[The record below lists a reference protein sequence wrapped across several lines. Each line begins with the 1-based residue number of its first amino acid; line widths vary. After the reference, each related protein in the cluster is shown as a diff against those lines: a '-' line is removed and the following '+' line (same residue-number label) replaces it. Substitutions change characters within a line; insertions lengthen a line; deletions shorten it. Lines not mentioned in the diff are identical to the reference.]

1 MEQLKDLKENRFTLT
16 FNKKIEEPSALI
28 RFGDELGPIRE
39 RVDLKCITRGKTKQS
54 SDQQKKGKRGKKK
67 SSKSVDFLIGED
79 GYIITELSSGNL
91 CSQQHR
97 RP

>member
-67 SSKSVDFLIGED
+67 AP
-79 GYIITELSSGNL
+79 
-91 CSQQHR
+91 SQLTF
-97 RP
+97 